1 MEDWKRVY
9 ANISGEVE
17 EVDIAPALSAA
28 CFSIKDTD
36 ELVRFLASGT
46 SVSGLIWHRYPYE
59 MRHEHVAV

>member
-9 ANISGEVE
+9 ANISDEVE

-36 ELVRFLASGT
+36 ELVRFLESDMR
-46 SVSGLIWHRYPYE
+46 VSRLIRIGVHTKCVKS
-59 MRHEHVAV
+59 M